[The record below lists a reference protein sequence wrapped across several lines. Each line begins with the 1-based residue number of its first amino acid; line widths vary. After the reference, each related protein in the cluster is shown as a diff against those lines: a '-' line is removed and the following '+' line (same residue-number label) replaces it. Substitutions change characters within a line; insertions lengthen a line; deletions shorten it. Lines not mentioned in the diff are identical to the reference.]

1 MTLQSTPTLAGYDEA
16 HSAAAVYRVPD
27 SGHLRIAGPDRADF
41 IQRQTTNDIRTLTPD
56 TALLTALTSGTAKIL
71 DVWRALGAPDGES
84 IDVIT
89 LPERGRSTAQ
99 YLQSRIFF
107 MDKVEVTDRSAEYA
121 QIMVMGP
128 HSAHVLAALGVERVP
143 EPHAV
148 VRVALDGADVTA
160 IGPGGM
166 IGRGVTLLTGSEHAE
181 ALLERLA
188 DAGAALLTPD
198 ALEVLRV
205 EIGLPGPARELTAD
219 FTPLEVTLDAAI
231 SSTKG
236 CYAGQ
241 EVIARQVTYDK
252 VARRLVRL
260 RLDAPVAVDARVE
273 VEGRGAGT
281 ITSAVESPRMGLL
294 ALAVLRRAHTEPGT
308 AVTVI
313 GEDGDAV
320 AGAVIAAG

>member
-16 HSAAAVYRVPD
+16 HSSAAAYRVPD
-27 SGHLRIAGPDRADF
+27 PGYLRIAGADRADF
-41 IQRQTTNDIRTLTPD
+41 IQRQTTNDIRSLTPD
-56 TALLTALTSGTAKIL
+56 RALLTVLTSGTAKIL
-71 DVWRALGAPDGES
+71 DVWRALNAPDAEA

-89 LPERGRSTAQ
+89 LPGRGRSTAQ
-99 YLQSRIFF
+99 YLQGRIFF

-121 QIMVMGP
+121 QIVIMGP
-128 HSAHVLAALGVERVP
+128 HSARVLAALGIERVP

-148 VRVALDGADVTA
+148 VRVAFDGADVTV

-166 IGRGVTLLTGSEHAE
+166 IGRGVTLLTRSDHAE

-198 ALEVLRV
+198 AVEVLRV

-219 FTPLEVTLDAAI
+219 FTPLEVAFDAAI
-231 SSTKG
+231 SATKG

-260 RLDAPVAVDARVE
+260 RLDAPVAVDARVA

-281 ITSAVESPRMGLL
+281 ITSAVESPRMGPL
-294 ALAVLRRAHTEPGT
+294 ALAVLRRAHSEPGT
-308 AVTVI
+308 VVSVI
-313 GEDGDAV
+313 GEDGDMV

>member
-1 MTLQSTPTLAGYDEA
+1 MTLQPTPTLAGYDEA
-16 HSAAAVYRVPD
+16 HSGAAAYSVPEA
-27 SGHLRIAGPDRADF
+27 GVLRIAGPDRVDF

-56 TALLTALTSGTAKIL
+56 RALLSVLTSGTAKIL
-71 DVWRALGAPDGES
+71 DVWRALSAPVPES

-89 LPERGRSTAQ
+89 LPGRGRSTAQ

-107 MDKVEVTDRSAEYA
+107 MDKVEVTDRSAAYT
-121 QIMVMGP
+121 QIVIMGP
-128 HSAHVLAALGVERVP
+128 HGAQVLAALGIEGVP

-148 VRVALDGADVTA
+148 VRAALVGADVTV

-166 IGRGVTLLTGSEHAE
+166 IGRGVTLLVEHDHAE

-188 DAGAALLTPD
+188 EAGAALLTPD
-198 ALEVLRV
+198 AVEVLRV
-205 EIGLPGPARELTAD
+205 EIGLPGPVRELTAEY
-219 FTPLEVTLDAAI
+219 TPLEVALDAAI

-260 RLDAPVAVDARVE
+260 RLDAPVAIDARVE

-281 ITSAVESPRMGLL
+281 ITSAVESPRMGPL
-294 ALAVLRRAHTEPGT
+294 ALAVLRRAHNEPGT
-308 AVTVI
+308 AVSVI
-313 GEDGDAV
+313 GEDGDTV